1 MCYHGETYGEL
12 YDLSSD
18 PDEFEN
24 LWDDPA
30 YKELKADLIMK
41 SYNNAVLS
49 NMDDSMHRLY
59 SF

>member
-1 MCYHGETYGEL
+1 M